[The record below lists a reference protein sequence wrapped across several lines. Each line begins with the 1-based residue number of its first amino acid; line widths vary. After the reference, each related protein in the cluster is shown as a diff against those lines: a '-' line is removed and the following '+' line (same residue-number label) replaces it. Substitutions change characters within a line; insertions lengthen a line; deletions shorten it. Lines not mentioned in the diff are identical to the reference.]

1 MSKKYVVI
9 SPDSNSLSY
18 RVYVLDIIAGTDACV
33 GNCVGSFDTDEY
45 AQAYASDMQMVHDW
59 ESANIQLEVGCEFD

>member
-18 RVYVLDIIAGTDACV
+18 RVYELDIIAGTDACV
-33 GNCVGSFDTDEY
+33 GNCVGNFDTDEY
-45 AQAYASDMQMVHDW
+45 AQDYASDMQMVYDW